1 MYLLEVSVSLKSM
14 QSSWC
19 DKQEMSAFRKH
30 PRLSTSHS
38 SPRKPR
44 TPQLTRLVS
53 RHTASSTKTSHAQP
67 NTKSKEHKTI
77 PVTSPSL
84 QLYTFLTWKSCTTSP
99 VCTTLSAT
107 SNILWEQHTTKWQP
121 HNSNELQKQQ
131 TFYARNYPS
140 ISLVQELRLFAEV
153 VWEDLQ
159 RL

>member
-1 MYLLEVSVSLKSM
+1 MSVSPRSHAIVVFATNKN
-14 QSSWC
+14 C
-19 DKQEMSAFRKH
+19 DSLRAFQT
-30 PRLSTSHS
+30 PA
-38 SPRKPR
+38 R
-44 TPQLTRLVS
+44 TFLVPLLTRLVS

-77 PVTSPSL
+77 PVITSPSL
-84 QLYTFLTWKSCTTSP
+84 QLYTFLTWKSCITSP

-131 TFYARNYPS
+131 TFYARNYPN

-153 VWEDLQ
+153 VWEDWQ